1 LKLTKSDLAL
11 LRGFAHGLARP
22 GQKTRAI
29 TLKSAVPE
37 IGAAPGDLVV
47 YAAGRVFPDRQTW
60 LVLKQAGRD
69 GKPVYSVDRAPACP
83 RVHAGGLARQVCGRV
98 LFTVHNS

>member
-11 LRGFAHGLARP
+11 LQGFAHSLARP

-29 TLKSAVPE
+29 TLKSAVSG

-47 YAAGRVFPDRQTW
+47 YAVGYVLPDRKTW
-60 LVLKQAGRD
+60 LVVRQAGSD
-69 GKPVYSVDRAPACP
+69 GRPVYSVDRAP
-83 RVHAGGLARQVCGRV
+83 LARQVCGRV
-98 LFTVHNS
+98 LFTVRNS

>member
-11 LRGFAHGLARP
+11 LQTFAHGLARP

-29 TLKSAVPE
+29 TLKSAVPG

-47 YAAGRVFPDRQTW
+47 YAVGRVLPDRRTW

-69 GKPVYSVDRAPACP
+69 GRPVYSVDRVP
-83 RVHAGGLARQVCGRV
+83 LARQVCGRV
-98 LFTVHNS
+98 LFTVHS